1 MTHLLSRVSPGYP
14 MQQSPPDE
22 TIRAALQ
29 KSHARLR
36 KQHELVVE
44 FGVRSLKLSDLDE
57 LLTLACSTVANGMQT
72 RFAKVLTPV
81 VDEGDFLLS
90 HGVGWD
96 NSDIGSARVGG
107 DEASPAGYAIST
119 YRPVLSN
126 HLGQEHRFRTPSL
139 LKKYGIERAINVP
152 IRGASIPFG
161 VLEADS
167 GDGDDFI
174 ESDLVFMEGIANVI
188 SMSVERLAAGAD
200 AHKPNPYSESVLN
213 ASPDCVKILSASGDI
228 EFMNEAGMCLM
239 QIGDLALVQG
249 KRWSR
254 FWPEVSTAVVTDAID
269 KVGGGES
276 TRFEA
281 FCPTAQGEAKWW
293 DVTVAPI
300 FAADGSVDKIIAVS
314 RDITERHHHEAQ
326 LRSLIDAQ
334 HSKLSESDF
343 HLEEI
348 HHRVK
353 NSLHLVNT
361 LLLLQANLAADEAV
375 KLQLETAA
383 GRVVTIASVHERLY
397 QNAATQ
403 EVRACDYLAALL
415 GDLGKA
421 LADRTILLDADPF
434 ILPPERMAPLGL
446 VISELITNALKYG
459 KGTIG
464 VSVKDALDH
473 ALITVTDEGDGFPET
488 YPTPSGTG
496 LGMRLVKSYSG
507 YGSTAITVDRQ
518 VEKST
523 IRVRFKL

>member
-1 MTHLLSRVSPGYP
+1 
-14 MQQSPPDE
+14 MQHIPPDE

-44 FGVRSLKLSDLDE
+44 FGVASLTLSDLDE
-57 LLTLACSTVANGMQT
+57 LLTHACAVVAKGMQT
-72 RFAKVLTPV
+72 RFAKVLTPLEDR
-81 VDEGDFLLS
+81 DEFILS

-96 NSDIGSARVGG
+96 DADIGSARVGG
-107 DEASPAGYAIST
+107 DEASPAGYAIAT
-119 YRPVLSN
+119 YRPVISN

-152 IRGASIPFG
+152 IRGASVPFG

-167 GDGDDFI
+167 GDGDDFM

-188 SMSVERLAAGAD
+188 SMAVERMAAGAE
-200 AHKPNPYSESVLN
+200 ANRPSPYSESVLN
-213 ASPDCVKILSASGDI
+213 ASPDCVKILSADGEI
-228 EFMNEAGMCLM
+228 EFMNDAGMCLM
-239 QIGDLALVQG
+239 QLGELGHIQG
-249 KRWSR
+249 QEWARL
-254 FWPEVSTAVVTDAID
+254 WPEESKAVVKGAIET
-269 KVGGGES
+269 VACGES

-281 FCPTAQGEAKWW
+281 FCPTAQGEPKWW

-300 FAADGSVDKIIAVS
+300 FGTGGDVDKIIAVS

-326 LRSLIDAQ
+326 LLSLIDAQ
-334 HSKLSESDF
+334 HTKLSESDF
-343 HLEEI
+343 YLEEI

-375 KLQLETAA
+375 KLQLQTAA

-397 QNAATQ
+397 QNAETQ
-403 EVRACDYLAALL
+403 EVLASDYLAALL

-421 LADRTILLDADPF
+421 LADRNIVLEADPF

-464 VSVKDALDH
+464 VSVKDAQDH
-473 ALITVTDEGDGFPET
+473 ALITVTDEGDGFPES
-488 YPTPSGTG
+488 YPKPSGTG

-507 YGSTAITVDRQ
+507 YGSTAISVDRD

-523 IRVRFKL
+523 IKVRFKL

>member
-1 MTHLLSRVSPGYP
+1 

-44 FGVRSLKLSDLDE
+44 FGVMSLKASDLDE
-57 LLTLACSTVANGMQT
+57 LLDQACATVATGMRT
-72 RFAKVLTPV
+72 RFAKVLMPIAQS
-81 VDEGDFLLS
+81 DELLLS

-96 NSDIGSARVGG
+96 AADIGRARIGG
-107 DEASPAGYAIST
+107 DEASPAGYAMAT

-126 HLGQEHRFRTPSL
+126 HLGLEQRFRTPSL

-152 IRGASIPFG
+152 IRGISAPFG

-167 GDGDDFI
+167 GNGDDFI
-174 ESDLVFMEGIANVI
+174 ESDLVFMEGISNVI
-188 SMSVERLAAGAD
+188 SMAVERLAAGAQTLRPD
-200 AHKPNPYSESVLN
+200 PYSESVLN
-213 ASPDCVKILSASGDI
+213 ASPDCVKILSAGGAI
-228 EFMNEAGMCLM
+228 EFMNEAGLGLM
-239 QIGDLALVQG
+239 QIGDLAQVKG
-249 KRWSR
+249 RVWSQL
-254 FWPEVSTAVVTDAID
+254 WPEASQGVVDAALA
-269 KVGGGES
+269 KVGSGEA

-281 FCPTAQGEAKWW
+281 LCPTLQGEPKWW

-300 FAADGSVDKIIAVS
+300 LGGQGTVDKIIAVS
-314 RDITERHHHEAQ
+314 RDITERHHYEAQ
-326 LRSLIDAQ
+326 LLSLIDAQ
-334 HSKLSESDF
+334 HTRLTESDF

-375 KLQLETAA
+375 KLQLQTAA

-397 QNAATQ
+397 QNAETQ
-403 EVRACDYLAALL
+403 AVRAGDYLAALL
-415 GDLGKA
+415 GDLGKSI
-421 LADRTILLDADPF
+421 ADRQILLQADTF
-434 ILPPERMAPLGL
+434 VLPPERMAPLGL

-464 VSVKDALDH
+464 VSVKDAGDH
-473 ALITVTDEGDGFPET
+473 ALITVTDEGDGFPAS
-488 YPTPSGTG
+488 YPKPTGTG

-507 YGSTAITVDRQ
+507 YGTAAISVDRR
-518 VEKST
+518 EKST
-523 IRVRFKL
+523 INVRFRL